1 MRGHGDCDGGAAAY
15 RAGHRVES
23 LHEYALAAVRGAVG
37 GDQRNRIADPLD
49 ETTQHQAGLIQVQ
62 VLARHADFR
71 RAVVEQGEYGTAHDR
86 GAADA
91 GRHQVGHPDG
101 QPE

>member
-1 MRGHGDCDGGAAAY
+1 MRGHGDCDGGAAAD

-23 LHEYALAAVRGAVG
+23 LDEHALAAVRGPVG
-37 GDQRNRIADPLD
+37 GDQRHRIADPLD
-49 ETTQHQAGLIQVQ
+49 ETAQHQAGLVQVR
-62 VLARHADFR
+62 VLARHTDFR
-71 RAVVEQGEYGTAHDR
+71 RAVVEQGEYRTAHDR

-91 GRHQVGHPDG
+91 GRHQVGHPDR